1 MIKNKKVTAITA
13 ITAIIVLLVLSS
25 CKSVKDGLSGRKQN
39 NSDEFLI
46 EKKTPLVL
54 PPDFK
59 KLPVPNN
66 ATQSEKIEEEKS
78 IKDLIN
84 LDSLKGKNSTSK
96 SKTIEEFIRDQIQ
109 KN

>member
-1 MIKNKKVTAITA
+1 MIKNKKATAVTAI
-13 ITAIIVLLVLSS
+13 IILLLVLSS